1 MAPRASSCRRP
12 GREVG
17 APGSHAAP
25 VLSGGAMPGRFDRDT
40 QVEPLGGG
48 RYRARIDRG
57 WWIVRGPN
65 GGYVAAV
72 LMRALQDGV
81 GDRARRPR
89 SLTVH
94 FPRPPEEGPVAIE
107 TRVERRGRSVSFLSG
122 RMSQG
127 GRTVALALAAFGAP
141 RPGPEIQHAAPPA
154 AVPPERAKPL
164 PRGPASIPLRDRF
177 ESLHALGFA
186 PGSGSV
192 EMISGGW
199 IRPEEPRPADAAL
212 VTAVSDAWP
221 PAIFARSRP
230 GDPANPVPTVDL
242 TVHFRASLPAPGVP
256 EDAFLLAWFRT
267 RTVREGFLEEDGEIY
282 APDGRLLAQSR
293 QLAVLL

>member
-1 MAPRASSCRRP
+1 MS
-12 GREVG
+12 
-17 APGSHAAP
+17 
-25 VLSGGAMPGRFDRDT
+25 GRFDRDT
-40 QVEPLGGG
+40 RVEPLGEG

-65 GGYVAAV
+65 GGYVAAI
-72 LMRALQDGV
+72 LMRALEAAE
-81 GDRARRPR
+81 GDPARSPR

-94 FPRPPEEGPVAIE
+94 YPRPPEEGEVEIE

-122 RMSQG
+122 RMTQQ

-141 RPGPEIQHAAPPA
+141 RPGPEIRHAAPPA
-154 AVPPERAKPL
+154 AIAVERARPL
-164 PRGPASIPLRDRF
+164 PKGPASIPMRERF
-177 ESLHALGFA
+177 ESRHAIGFP

-199 IRPEEPRPADAAL
+199 IRPEEPRPVDAPLLA
-212 VTAVSDAWP
+212 AISDAWP
-221 PAIFARSRP
+221 PAIFARSRAGEP
-230 GDPANPVPTVDL
+230 GNPVPTVDL
-242 TVHFRASLPAPGVP
+242 TVHFRTSLPAREVPPG
-256 EDAFLLAWFRT
+256 AFLLARFRT
-267 RTVREGFLEEDGEIY
+267 RTVCEGFLEEDGEIY

>member
-1 MAPRASSCRRP
+1 
-12 GREVG
+12 
-17 APGSHAAP
+17 
-25 VLSGGAMPGRFDRDT
+25 MPARFDRDT
-40 QVEPLGGG
+40 EVEPLGEG
-48 RYRARIDRG
+48 RYRARLDRG

-65 GGYVAAV
+65 GGYVAAI
-72 LMRALQDGV
+72 LLRALDAAQ
-81 GDRARRPR
+81 GDDVRPAR

-94 FPRPPEEGPVAIE
+94 YPRPPEEGSVEIE
-107 TRVERRGRSVSFLSG
+107 TRVERRGRSVNFLSG
-122 RMSQG
+122 RMIQG
-127 GRTVALALAAFGAP
+127 GRTVAMALAAFGAP

-154 AVPPERAKPL
+154 AVPPERARPL
-164 PRGPASIPLRDRF
+164 PGGPVAIPMRDRF
-177 ESLHALGFA
+177 ESRHAIGLP

-192 EMISGGW
+192 EMVSGGW
-199 IRPEEPRPADAAL
+199 IRPEEPRPVDAPLLA
-212 VTAVSDAWP
+212 AVSDAWP

-230 GDPANPVPTVDL
+230 GEPGNPVPTVDL
-242 TVHFRASLPAPGVP
+242 TVHFRIALPAPDIP